1 MSEQLGTIHKD
12 LANILKVNRVRAY
25 EIAKELPP
33 GVLVKIGTRQLR
45 VNLPALHEWIS
56 AGGTITESKRRPKQ
70 DSALATVVK

>member
-25 EIAKELPP
+25 EIAKQLPP

-45 VNLPALHEWIS
+45 VNLPALREWIS
-56 AGGTITESKRRPKQ
+56 AGGTLSEREGQPTHGPGLR
-70 DSALATVVK
+70 TVIK